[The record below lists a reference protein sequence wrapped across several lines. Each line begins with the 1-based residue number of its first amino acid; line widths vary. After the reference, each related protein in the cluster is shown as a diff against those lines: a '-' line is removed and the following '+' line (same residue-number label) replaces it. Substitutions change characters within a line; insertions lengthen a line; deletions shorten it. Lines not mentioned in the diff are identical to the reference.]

1 MNNNIQDKL
10 KNDIQKLAKDFNIDL
25 NKKKDIKE
33 NGLENIM
40 QQVLLNNCNNIPL
53 SDINTINKNANYQ
66 LLTYDFITLT
76 YKYTNNGLY
85 KTLIQQ
91 PIIDA
96 FKNFTIITDQL
107 DEEEKDKLLKV
118 FNEKNLKN
126 IIMELFFMNR
136 LYGGAVLYFD
146 KNDYIV
152 LNRWDITNTTKGT
165 LKEEYYNS
173 NQQQDYYFLG
183 EKLDKNRMI
192 ILTGEK
198 PPYYLKKILNGWG
211 LSILEVLVE
220 PTNLYEKTLRLI
232 YELLDESKIDIYKV
246 DKLTDS
252 AFTGQDKEIA
262 KKISLMNKNKS
273 FQNAIVMDKEDD
285 FEQKQLTN
293 LSAIVDILK
302 EIKLDICNVM
312 KIPAI
317 ILWGMSPSGFS
328 SGEFDLRQ
336 YQDKIKQEIQPQLKQ
351 VIVEILKREAI
362 KLFDLDITDLDID
375 FENFIIQT
383 KEEQENTNDKIFSR
397 LKSLYDSQLLTKKE
411 FFEALKEN
419 NIYKLQAK
427 ASEVDEYSQEQQE
440 NIDKLELAND

>member
-53 SDINTINKNANYQ
+53 SDINTIKKNANYQ

-85 KTLIQQ
+85 KTLVQQ

-118 FNEKNLKN
+118 FYEKNLKN

-136 LYGGAVLYFD
+136 LYGGAILYFD

-198 PPYYLKKILNGWG
+198 PPYYLKKLLNGWG

-273 FQNAIVMDKEDD
+273 FQNAIIMDKEDD

-362 KLFDLDITDLDID
+362 KPFDLDITDLDID

-383 KEEQENTNDKIFSR
+383 KEEQENTNDKIFNR
-397 LKSLYDSQLLTKKE
+397 LKSL
-411 FFEALKEN
+411 
-419 NIYKLQAK
+419 
-427 ASEVDEYSQEQQE
+427 
-440 NIDKLELAND
+440 